1 MVEVVVVEVG
11 TKENRRVEEGLDEG
25 GRKKVRRKRCS
36 QAGVEERK
44 EHKTV
49 ILETRAG
56 KVLYRRVY

>member
-1 MVEVVVVEVG
+1 MFTSG
-11 TKENRRVEEGLDEG
+11 S
-25 GRKKVRRKRCS
+25 GR
-36 QAGVEERK
+36 EER